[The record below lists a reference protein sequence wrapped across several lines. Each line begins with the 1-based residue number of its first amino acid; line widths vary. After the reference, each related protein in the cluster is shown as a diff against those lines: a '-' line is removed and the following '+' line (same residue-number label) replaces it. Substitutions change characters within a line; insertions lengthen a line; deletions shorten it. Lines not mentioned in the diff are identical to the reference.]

1 MSYWHVNQKNLTTV
15 IPRCNCIFCSYFVQG
30 CAENAISNLFSIGR
44 ATYLIM
50 KNNKKSTHAL
60 ALCAGVDV
68 NASPAEQ
75 PCKRPVKWYRTPR
88 YLTGCIS
95 VCWTNARILP
105 FLLCLPIQLT
115 SANRHHCVSGPSSV
129 FPLSVL
135 IFTRFRG
142 SAQSHDYLG
151 YECSINWLNWSRW
164 RISVGCWLI
173 HLRY

>member
-1 MSYWHVNQKNLTTV
+1 MLTKKFNHCHPKV
-15 IPRCNCIFCSYFVQG
+15 QLHFLLVFCTGVCWKCDLKFVQHWPSHLSHH
-30 CAENAISNLFSIGR
+30 E
-44 ATYLIM
+44 
-50 KNNKKSTHAL
+50 KQQKSTHAL